1 MSLNQNCFVLQDN
14 STCVVEDN
22 ELPKK
27 SKKILELLLHYFSN
41 IKVGEEKE
49 FDNWILSR
57 PWNFSLYFEWNK
69 YKFDLILDDWEININ
84 FRNWYKLKFFLSQG
98 YYIVLWKK
106 KLNNIMENW
115 KYFNSEISYYINYN
129 LDWDIINFFDG
140 WTDIELYIRNQI
152 RANLWLWEKYWL
164 DENKKTL
171 NSWLYFNI
179 ESDKLILSNENNN
192 IDPRINFIDTS
203 TGKNLNEAE
212 FKNLSQMEQKIPI
225 SIKIDWTILE
235 LLIPFQE
242 KIIIDFWNVLNEKKG
257 IEIIK
262 KLFEKMWKEKPK
274 IKDKVNSIIDI

>member
-1 MSLNQNCFVLQDN
+1 M
-14 STCVVEDN
+14 
-22 ELPKK
+22 
-27 SKKILELLLHYFSN
+27 
-41 IKVGEEKE
+41 
-49 FDNWILSR
+49 
-57 PWNFSLYFEWNK
+57 
-69 YKFDLILDDWEININ
+69 
-84 FRNWYKLKFFLSQG
+84 
-98 YYIVLWKK
+98 
-106 KLNNIMENW
+106 
-115 KYFNSEISYYINYN
+115 
-129 LDWDIINFFDG
+129 
-140 WTDIELYIRNQI
+140 
-152 RANLWLWEKYWL
+152 
-164 DENKKTL
+164 
-171 NSWLYFNI
+171 
-179 ESDKLILSNENNN
+179 SNENNN